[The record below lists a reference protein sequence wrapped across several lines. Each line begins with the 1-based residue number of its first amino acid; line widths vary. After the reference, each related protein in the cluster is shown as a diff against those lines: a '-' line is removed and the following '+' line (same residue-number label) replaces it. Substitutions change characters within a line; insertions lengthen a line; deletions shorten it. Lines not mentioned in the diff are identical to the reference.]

1 MTMFSD
7 DIDVLTEENVA
18 AWLDGMMTPEE
29 EREFFSDCTPGSD
42 LALLLDANDDIVDTY
57 ESMLSSGY
65 TLPEEMIL
73 DFDLPDVPSDLIFSD
88 TPLFDDTDEDPIF
101 ADSGLS
107 DTDNDPA
114 NNTANSNPAAD
125 AFHNSQY
132 QENYASDF
140 SDISEEDNIS
150 FKESSVVEDNLNI
163 EDTLDVENT
172 SDIEDTPDFFF

>member
-1 MTMFSD
+1 MFSD

-57 ESMLSSGY
+57 ESMLTSGY

-73 DFDLPDVPSDLIFSD
+73 DFDLPDVPSNLIFSD

-101 ADSGLS
+101 ADPCCS
-107 DTDNDPA
+107 DTDTDPA
-114 NNTANSNPAAD
+114 YNTAGSNPTTD
-125 AFHNSQY
+125 AFQNLQY
-132 QENYASDF
+132 KENYASDF
-140 SDISEEDNIS
+140 SDISDDDNIS
-150 FKESSVVEDNLNI
+150 LKESSVVEDNLNI